1 MTAYYNSSPEMEVIM
16 QKKLIMAIYDTDEN
30 TITAAF
36 DDESAEKLY
45 VPDLEDVL
53 DTTIVTR
60 SELDLMLEDDVFEY
74 TRLMLSG
81 EMQEYLDGTAEAYR
95 VERQEIK
102 NSLCEVYNEATAEYL
117 SREFMMYDS

>member
-1 MTAYYNSSPEMEVIM
+1 M

-36 DDESAEKLY
+36 DDGCAEKLY
-45 VPDLEDVL
+45 VPDLEDTL

-60 SELDLMLEDDVFEY
+60 SELDLLLEDDVFEY

-81 EMQEYLDGTAEAYR
+81 EMQTYLDCTAKAYKE
-95 VERQEIK
+95 ERLDIK
-102 NSLCEVYNEATAEYL
+102 ASLLESCDEATAEYL